1 MQSPAENDPTAG
13 ASAGP
18 PPSIL
23 VPQVISMALI
33 WVFVI
38 GIAAWIINLIDLSIQ
53 LDDAPGATV
62 VISLI
67 AIPIFF
73 TLAGILTYVF
83 VGLQKEERR
92 LIREGRTE

>member
-1 MQSPAENDPTAG
+1 
-13 ASAGP
+13 
-18 PPSIL
+18 
-23 VPQVISMALI
+23 MALI

-38 GIAAWIINLIDLSIQ
+38 GIAAWVINLIDLSIQ

-92 LIREGRTE
+92 LLREGRTE